1 MSVFKEDGKEYDM
14 VIRVFDD
21 KRVFVEDI
29 KCL

>member
-1 MSVFKEDGKEYDM
+1 MFKEDGKEYDM